1 MTATGKQTALILKLL
16 LDAFVKMDFKVMVMI
31 VLISMSV

>member
-1 MTATGKQTALILKLL
+1 MTVTGKQTALILKPPLN
-16 LDAFVKMDFKVMVMI
+16 AFVKMDFKVMVII